1 MSTLLGIVLLS
12 GPYLEDLWFIFVV
25 PLAILLIVLV
35 PLAVWL
41 VRVNRHLRDSR
52 RSDDRP

>member
-1 MSTLLGIVLLS
+1 MSPLLGVVLLS
-12 GPYLEDLWFIFVV
+12 GPYSGELFFGALV
-25 PLAILLIVLV
+25 ILLIVLV